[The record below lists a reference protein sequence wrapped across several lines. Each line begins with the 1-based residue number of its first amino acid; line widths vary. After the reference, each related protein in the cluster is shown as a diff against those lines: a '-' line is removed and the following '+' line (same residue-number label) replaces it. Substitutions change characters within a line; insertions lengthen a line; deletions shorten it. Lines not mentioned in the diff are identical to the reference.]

1 MHHQKPIRFKLI
13 IEGEVNM
20 GATVTGTYA
29 ISTGPG
35 TTPPSTLAI
44 TPATGAEGPFPQG
57 AAVPPTVLATV
68 SGGTPPY
75 SYAITDSAS
84 LFPQST
90 GYTLTEVPSADG
102 ITGDADITLGGTPN
116 AADGTA
122 SPDTFTIVVTDSSTP
137 AQSATFKRKL

>member
-1 MHHQKPIRFKLI
+1 MHHEKPIRFKLI
-13 IEGEVNM
+13 IEGEINM

-29 ISTGPG
+29 ISTGSG

-44 TPATGAEGPFPQG
+44 TPASGAEGPFPQG

-75 SYAITDSAS
+75 NYAISDEAGLWPSG
-84 LFPQST
+84 T
-90 GYTLTEVPSADG
+90 GFTLTEAPSADG
-102 ITGDADITLGGTPN
+102 VAGDADITLAGTPN

-137 AQSATFKRKL
+137 PLSASLKRKL

>member
-29 ISTGPG
+29 ISTGPA
-35 TTPPSTLAI
+35 TTSTLAI

-57 AAVPPTVLATV
+57 VAVPPTVLATV

-75 SYAITDSAS
+75 NYAISDSAG
-84 LFPQST
+84 LWPAST
-90 GYTLTEVPSADG
+90 GYTLTEAPSADG
-102 ITGDADITLGGTPN
+102 VTGDADITLAGTPN
-116 AADGTA
+116 AADAAAT
-122 SPDTFTIVVTDSSTP
+122 PDEFTIVVTDSSTP
-137 AQSATFKRKL
+137 PASASLKRKL